1 MKETMTVHKALAELK
16 LLDSRCEKA
25 ISSCVFCVANKKN
38 SNKIDG
44 IDKEEYIKGMQASYD
59 SAADLIKRETAI
71 KKAVSLSNAITK
83 VTICGTDYT
92 VAEAIG
98 MKNHGIK
105 RKKTLL
111 ERMKNHL
118 AIVQERITSENFNL
132 DDKADRYIIDLYG
145 SKEIKEKSEEMRKSR
160 EQYIENHQY
169 VLIDPLKIKEKI
181 EKLEEEINAFMAEV
195 DSELSC
201 SNALTEI
208 EIEY

>member
-1 MKETMTVHKALAELK
+1 MKETMSIHKALAELK

-25 ISSCVFCVANKKN
+25 ISSCVFCVANKKSN
-38 SNKIDG
+38 NKING
-44 IDKEEYIKGMQASYD
+44 VDKDEYINGMQASYD
-59 SAADLIKRETAI
+59 SAGDLIKRETAI

-92 VAEAIG
+92 VAEAIW
-98 MKNHGIK
+98 MKNHGIE

-111 ERMKNHL
+111 EKMKSSL
-118 AIVQERITSENFNL
+118 TLGQDRIIRENFNL
-132 DDKADRYIIDLYG
+132 DDKADQYIIDLYG